1 MAEQISPQLNLE
13 TLIDLVMVFPNSNIY
28 AHTFLDIFGPEST
41 YSPEKLG
48 LLDNPS
54 LEEALEN
61 LIGRLDVNQFRSEL
75 NATLSAGEGNLRSL
89 AYAIFNHHIVG
100 HIQVPLERQKK
111 PDVYAKTYNDVR
123 ACCHVCS
130 TETAGIFDEKIPLEK
145 IVFIPEQILYANN
158 LQVMFPDGFTC
169 HHCGSKDFNYQKTG
183 ESIVLRER
191 MSKDKLKW
199 LVKRSLEV
207 TAEEIQ
213 RRGIQR
219 NPKQVEDEI
228 ADALFRFYKSIRMN
242 REPNGVQYDKLY
254 KMFEWIRR
262 RNIQIEQLPL
272 SQQTAYSLS
281 IAIDSLIPLPYA
293 VIKMRVKFLDRIYK
307 KMLEVAYG
315 LVKDGEKQK
324 ELRDVFGIRFVL
336 PTEADCYS
344 LASGLRQ
351 DPNFEIEDY
360 TDHIKVAKKNG
371 YQSLHLHAAHNGIM
385 YSVQIR
391 THEMDRKA
399 ETDPKQAHDTT
410 YTTAQIEL
418 IKEKVPYQVRRV
430 FAAILG
436 IDKSPLLV
444 PSQ

>member
-1 MAEQISPQLNLE
+1 MQEAAQIPELNLE
-13 TLIDLVMVFPNSNIY
+13 TLIDLVRVFPHSDIY
-28 AHTFLDIFGPEST
+28 ADTLISIFSPDSE
-41 YSPEKLG
+41 YSPEKLS

-61 LIGRLDVNQFRSEL
+61 IAGRLDVNQLRSEL
-75 NATLSAGEGNLRSL
+75 NATLSAGEGNLRRV
-89 AYAIFNHHIVG
+89 AYAIFNRHIAG
-100 HIQVPLERQKK
+100 HIQVPLEKQKK
-111 PDVYAKTYNDVR
+111 PGVYTKTYNDVR

-130 TETAGIFDEKIPLEK
+130 TEASGIFDKKIPLES
-145 IVFIPEQILYANN
+145 IVFIPEQVLYANN
-158 LQVMFPDGFTC
+158 LQVMFSDGFTC
-169 HHCGSKDFNYQKTG
+169 HHCGSKEFNYQKTG

-199 LVKRSLEV
+199 LVKEV
-207 TAEEIQ
+207 TRATAEEIQ

-254 KMFEWIRR
+254 KIFEWIRR

-272 SQQTAYSLS
+272 SQQTADGLG

-336 PTEADCYS
+336 PTEADCYNLDS
-344 LASGLRQ
+344 RLKQ
-351 DPNFEIEDY
+351 DPNFKIEDY
-360 TDHIKVAKKNG
+360 TDHIKVAKENG

-436 IDKSPLLV
+436 VDRSPLLA
-444 PSQ
+444 P